1 MCGIAGIWNRSGR
14 PADPAALER
23 MAAILHHRGPDGS
36 GIHLDGELGLANT
49 RLKAIVDP
57 TPAGEQPMG
66 LQEAA
71 CIGLPPFLFGRAESR
86 AFRRSVDISPL
97 ERERPYASSVNIMC
111 GTSCATGACPRCS
124 MPRTR
129 SAWRSLS
136 SRVTPFLDHRLVEL
150 CFSW

>member
-49 RLKAIVDP
+49 RLAIVDP

-66 LQEAA
+66 LQE
-71 CIGLPPFLFGRAESR
+71 
-86 AFRRSVDISPL
+86 RRLWITFNG
-97 ERERPYASSVNIMC
+97 EIHNY
-111 GTSCATGACPRCS
+111 
-124 MPRTR
+124 
-129 SAWRSLS
+129 
-136 SRVTPFLDHRLVEL
+136 VEL
-150 CFSW
+150 RRELESLGDPGVAARR